1 MKRCNVCFFN
11 KKYVSLQKQ
20 QHYFFSMA
28 NNSLWQ
34 DDYWVLLMQ
43 LYQQKPVGIKP
54 MYSRRMVELCM
65 ELHLAPQF
73 MYEKMFELR
82 NAATPTLKRLW
93 ERYADKPKRLSR
105 AANIVRSMVGFSNSS
120 DFYDGV
126 ETTDTFEADFR
137 PIAKCDGLMPVMLIL
152 ILDLYFR
159 LIPATMKD
167 DTPEVHD
174 LAMLLGIKT
183 SVVVDV
189 MDVFQLLDPYLNRN
203 EFMITPLL
211 KPCQQVWQRY
221 GNGNIEQ
228 LATLAAQLKEYFI

>member
-1 MKRCNVCFFN
+1 
-11 KKYVSLQKQ
+11 
-20 QHYFFSMA
+20 
-28 NNSLWQ
+28 
-34 DDYWVLLMQ
+34 
-43 LYQQKPVGIKP
+43 
-54 MYSRRMVELCM
+54 
-65 ELHLAPQF
+65 
-73 MYEKMFELR
+73 
-82 NAATPTLKRLW
+82 
-93 ERYADKPKRLSR
+93 
-105 AANIVRSMVGFSNSS
+105 MVGFSNSS

-126 ETTDTFEADFR
+126 ETADTFEADFR

-183 SVVVDV
+183 SVVVEV

-228 LATLAAQLKEYFI
+228 LATLAAQLKEYFS